1 MSQGFDLHWE
11 PASGIGLMRRKTRTS
26 LGLGIG
32 PACRCAMLVVAFSA
46 CVSVAQKRNRES
58 QHIEPGLFH
67 LRNVDLF
74 LETESYVEQRRVR
87 SKNGSGD
94 ANARQ
99 TNRTAYIN
107 QLIGLRFSGDV
118 VHPYLF
124 DFSGSLAVGYSES
137 RYREEVFSDA
147 GNDRAS
153 GFLSEFDLRG
163 ELFKTKPISG
173 SVYGARRD
181 DRVGRLFLPSL
192 REVRVEWGTSWT
204 FRHDVFPMYF
214 SFDRLDTDRTGNRDR
229 IDDERIREDRLR
241 LGGEWRIGEYH
252 KVTYEY
258 EHARTQQE
266 FQGSAFGFD
275 TTRDQIRVEHE
286 LSFGAEHEHRL
297 FTLLRIQEESGDLA
311 EDIFEI
317 RPDLVLEHTPNLST
331 RYSYD
336 FRRERYAG
344 VEVDLHR
351 ADFQIRH
358 QFLKNLTTV
367 FNLFGLQEQTE
378 NDIETTQAG
387 GSIDWHYV
395 RNNPYGVLT
404 AELGLASDS
413 ERTRGDNGLRA
424 VRNESGTFRD
434 PLPLYLVRPNVVPT
448 SVLVTDPTGR
458 TIYLGGVDY
467 TIVRTVDRTALF
479 RLANGRISNGQ
490 TVAIDYRVKTPSK
503 GRIDTS
509 RVDFGVEQ
517 AFSFGLTPYYRF
529 NYRNQEIDTSRGF
542 AFIADRTDQH
552 RLGFTLTKPR
562 WSFRSEFEI
571 FDDAVDPY
579 DAFRI
584 GGTWAAV
591 QGDLQVLDLD
601 LQFSQ
606 FIFEGGFQDREVS
619 EVYLTARHELRLSDR
634 WTHTLNTTYRWED
647 NSVRGTTN
655 ALDVVSG
662 LTYTRGNLSVE
673 FTLEYDMLRI
683 AGSSEDTVGARVA
696 VRWDFEDVA
705 RMN

>member
-1 MSQGFDLHWE
+1 MHQ
-11 PASGIGLMRRKTRTS
+11 KTRTLLRLDS
-26 LGLGIG
+26 GLVWW
-32 PACRCAMLVVAFSA
+32 CAVIVAAASA
-46 CVSVAQKRNRES
+46 RMAVAQKRNREA

-74 LETESYVEQRRVR
+74 LETEANTEQRRVR

-94 ANARQ
+94 SNSRQ
-99 TNRTAYIN
+99 TNRTAHID
-107 QLIGLRFSGDV
+107 QLIGLRFNGDI

-124 DFSGSLAVGYSES
+124 DFSGSLSVGYSES
-137 RYREEVFSDA
+137 RFREEVFSAARSDS
-147 GNDRAS
+147 AS

-163 ELFKTKPISG
+163 ELFKTKPVSG
-173 SVYGARRD
+173 SIYGVRRD

-192 REVRVEWGTSWT
+192 REVRVEWGTSWA
-204 FRHDVFPMYF
+204 FRHDVVPIHF
-214 SFDRLDTDRTGNRDR
+214 SFDRSDTDRTGNRDR
-229 IDDERIREDRLR
+229 SDDEHIREDRLR
-241 LGGEWRIGEYH
+241 LGGEWRIGEHH

-286 LSFGAEHEHRL
+286 LSFGAAYEHRL
-297 FTLLRIQEESGDLA
+297 FTLLRIQEETGDLA

-336 FRRERYAG
+336 FRRERFDN

-413 ERTRGDNGLRA
+413 ERTRGDNGLRS

-434 PLPLYLVRPNVVPT
+434 PLPLYLVRSNVVPT
-448 SVLVTDPTGR
+448 SILVTDPTGR
-458 TIYLGGVDY
+458 IIYLGGIDY
-467 TIVRTVDRTALF
+467 TIVRTGDRVALF
-479 RLANGRISNGQ
+479 RVTAGRIANGQ
-490 TVAIDYRVKTPSK
+490 TVSIDYRAKTPSK

-509 RVDFGVEQ
+509 RVDFGIEQ

-562 WSFRSEFEI
+562 WSLRGEFEV

-579 DAFRI
+579 DAFRL
-584 GGTWAAV
+584 GGGWAAV
-591 QGDLQVLDLD
+591 RSSRQTLDLD

-606 FIFEGGFQDREVS
+606 FFFDGGFQDREVS
-619 EVYLTARHELRLSDR
+619 EAYLTARHELRLSDR
-634 WTHTLNTTYRWED
+634 WTHTLNTTYRWEE

-655 ALDVVSG
+655 AIDVVSG

-683 AGSSEDTVGARVA
+683 AGSREDTVGARMA
-696 VRWDFEDVA
+696 VRWEFEDVA
-705 RMN
+705 KVN